1 MPTKKKTPKI
11 EFEQGMQQLNE
22 LVEALEGGEL
32 TLEQSLKTYEQS
44 VELSKQLNEILD
56 QGEATI
62 KKLIGESGSFKQ
74 EEMKGVDVS

>member
-1 MPTKKKTPKI
+1 MPTKKKTSKV
-11 EFEQGMQQLNE
+11 EFEHGLQQLTE

-44 VELSKQLNEILD
+44 VELSKQLKEILD

-62 KKLIGESGSFKQ
+62 KKLTGEPGSFKQ
-74 EEMKGVDVS
+74 EDMEGVDVS